1 MIKHLI
7 KLVWNRKRANFLISL
22 EIFISFLVLF
32 AVIVLA
38 VYFSE
43 NYRRPLGFSYENV
56 WNVQI
61 DMKQLSDNYHLPEQ
75 VETVRQLYLA
85 LKEFDQIEAAAGA
98 FTIPFSSSG
107 GSIGRLRIN
116 GRSFLFRRNEVTDD
130 LDKVMGVKL
139 IRGRWFGKE
148 DDGSDWQP
156 VVINRLAE
164 QTIFGNEDSV
174 GKDIPGV
181 GDPTKTRVV
190 GVVEEFRHGS
200 DFADPEIVIF
210 FRTDLSDPGN
220 RPPRNLL
227 IKLRPGMT
235 RQFEERLVARL
246 QAVAKDWSFQVQPLV
261 ELREEVLQQ
270 LLVPVSVAG
279 LVAAFLMIMVAL
291 GLTGVLWQN
300 VTQRTKEIGL
310 RRAKGATRPRIYRQ
324 ILGELFIVTSFGL
337 LAGVLVVVQFP
348 LLNLIGFISAKVYV
362 VSIIVSLVIIYLLT
376 FVCGLY
382 PSWLATKVQP
392 AEALHYE

>member
-7 KLVWNRKRANFLISL
+7 KLVWNRKRANLLIAL
-22 EIFISFLVLF
+22 EIFISFLVLL

-38 VYFSE
+38 VYFSD

-61 DMKQLSDNYHLPEQ
+61 DMKQLGDDDHTSEQ
-75 VETVRQLYLA
+75 AETGRQLYLA
-85 LKEFDQIEAAAGA
+85 LKEFDEIEAAAGA
-98 FTIPFSSSG
+98 VTAPFSDTINQG
-107 GSIGRLRIN
+107 GIPIN
-116 GRSFLFRRNEVTDD
+116 GRSFVFRHNETTDD
-130 LDKVMGVKL
+130 FAKVMGVNL

-156 VVINRLAE
+156 VVINRLSELA
-164 QTIFGNEDSV
+164 IFGNEDAV
-174 GKDIPGV
+174 GKEIPSFGNQM
-181 GDPTKTRVV
+181 RVV
-190 GVVEEFRHGS
+190 GVVEEFRHDG
-200 DFADPEIVIF
+200 DFADPENVIF
-210 FRTDLSDPGN
+210 YRADLSDPGN

-227 IKLRPGMT
+227 IKLRSGTT

-261 ELREEVLQQ
+261 ELRESRLQM
-270 LLVPVSVAG
+270 LLVPVGIAG

-310 RRAKGATRPRIYRQ
+310 RRAKGATRQKIHRQ

-337 LAGVLVVVQFP
+337 IAGVLVVVQFP
-348 LLNLIGFISAKVYV
+348 LLNLIGFISTKVYV
-362 VSIIVSLVIIYLLT
+362 VSIIISLVMIYLLT
-376 FVCGLY
+376 LVCGLY
-382 PSWLATKVQP
+382 PSRLATKVQP

>member
-7 KLVWNRKRANFLISL
+7 KLVWNRKRANLLIAL
-22 EIFISFLVLF
+22 EIFISFLVLL

-38 VYFSE
+38 VYSSD

-61 DMKQLSDNYHLPEQ
+61 DMKQLGDDDHTSEQ
-75 VETVRQLYLA
+75 AETGRQLYLA
-85 LKEFDQIEAAAGA
+85 LKEFDEIEAAAGA
-98 FTIPFSSSG
+98 VTAPFSDTINQG
-107 GSIGRLRIN
+107 GIPIN
-116 GRSFLFRRNEVTDD
+116 GRSFVFRHNETTDD
-130 LDKVMGVKL
+130 FAKVMGVNL

-156 VVINRLAE
+156 VVINRLSELA
-164 QTIFGNEDSV
+164 IFGNEDAV
-174 GKDIPGV
+174 GKEIPSFGNQM
-181 GDPTKTRVV
+181 RVV
-190 GVVEEFRHGS
+190 GVVEEFRHDG
-200 DFADPEIVIF
+200 DFADPENVIF
-210 FRTDLSDPGN
+210 YRADLSDPGN

-227 IKLRPGMT
+227 IKLRSGTT

-261 ELREEVLQQ
+261 ELRESRLQM
-270 LLVPVSVAG
+270 LLVPVGIAG

-291 GLTGVLWQN
+291 GLSGVLWQN

-310 RRAKGATRPRIYRQ
+310 RRAKGATRQKIHRQ

-337 LAGVLVVVQFP
+337 IAGVLVVVQFP
-348 LLNLIGFISAKVYV
+348 LLNLIGFISTKVYV
-362 VSIIVSLVIIYLLT
+362 VSIIISLVMIYLLT
-376 FVCGLY
+376 LVCGLY
-382 PSWLATKVQP
+382 PSRLATKVQP

>member
-7 KLVWNRKRANFLISL
+7 KLVWNRKRANLLIAL
-22 EIFISFLVLF
+22 EIFISFLVLL

-38 VYFSE
+38 VYSSD
-43 NYRRPLGFSYENV
+43 NYRHPLGFSYENV
-56 WNVQI
+56 WNVEI
-61 DMKQLSDNYHLPEQ
+61 DMKQLGDDDNTSEQ
-75 VETVRQLYLA
+75 VETARQLYLA
-85 LKEFDQIEAAAGA
+85 LKEFDEIEAAAGA
-98 FTIPFSSSG
+98 VTAPFSFNRNMG
-107 GSIGRLRIN
+107 GVQIN
-116 GRSFLFRRNEVTDD
+116 GRSFVFRRNETTDD
-130 LDKVMGVKL
+130 FAKVMRVNL

-156 VVINRLAE
+156 VVINRFSE
-164 QTIFGNEDSV
+164 QAIFGNEDAV
-174 GKDIPGV
+174 GKDIPSF
-181 GDPTKTRVV
+181 GDQVRMRVV
-190 GVVEEFRHGS
+190 GVVEEFRHDS
-200 DFADPEIVIF
+200 DFADPENVIF
-210 FRTDLSDPGN
+210 YRSDLSDPGN
-220 RPPRNLL
+220 RAPRNLL
-227 IKLRPGMT
+227 IKLRSGTT

-261 ELREEVLQQ
+261 ELRESRLQM
-270 LLVPVSVAG
+270 LLVPVGIAG

-310 RRAKGATRPRIYRQ
+310 RRAKGATRQKIHRQ

-337 LAGVLVVVQFP
+337 IAGVLVVVQFP
-348 LLNLIGFISAKVYV
+348 LLNLIGFISTKVYV
-362 VSIIVSLVIIYLLT
+362 VSIIISLVMIYLLT
-376 FVCGLY
+376 LVCGLY

>member
-7 KLVWNRKRANFLISL
+7 KLVWNRKRANLLIAL
-22 EIFISFLVLF
+22 EIFISFLVLL

-38 VYFSE
+38 VYFSD

-61 DMKQLSDNYHLPEQ
+61 DMKQLGDDDHTSEQ
-75 VETVRQLYLA
+75 AETGRQLYLA
-85 LKEFDQIEAAAGA
+85 LKEFDEIEAAAGA
-98 FTIPFSSSG
+98 VTAPFSDTINQG
-107 GSIGRLRIN
+107 GIPIN
-116 GRSFLFRRNEVTDD
+116 GRSFVFRHNETTDD
-130 LDKVMGVKL
+130 FAKVMGVNL

-156 VVINRLAE
+156 VVINRLSELA
-164 QTIFGNEDSV
+164 IFGNEDAV
-174 GKDIPGV
+174 GKEIPSFGNQM
-181 GDPTKTRVV
+181 RVV
-190 GVVEEFRHGS
+190 GVVEEFRHDG
-200 DFADPEIVIF
+200 DFADPENVIF
-210 FRTDLSDPGN
+210 YRADLSDPGN

-227 IKLRPGMT
+227 IKLRSGTT

-261 ELREEVLQQ
+261 ELRESRLQM
-270 LLVPVSVAG
+270 LLVPVGIAG

-291 GLTGVLWQN
+291 GLSGVLWQN

-310 RRAKGATRPRIYRQ
+310 RRAKGATRQKIHRQ

-348 LLNLIGFISAKVYV
+348 LLNLIGFISTKVYV
-362 VSIIVSLVIIYLLT
+362 VSIIISLVMIYLLT
-376 FVCGLY
+376 LVCGLY
-382 PSWLATKVQP
+382 PSRLATKVQP

>member
-7 KLVWNRKRANFLISL
+7 KLVWNRKRANFLIAL
-22 EIFISFLVLF
+22 EIFISFLVLL

-38 VYFSE
+38 VYFSD

-61 DMKQLSDNYHLPEQ
+61 DMKQLGDDDHTSEQ
-75 VETVRQLYLA
+75 AETGRQLYLA
-85 LKEFDQIEAAAGA
+85 LKEFDEIEAAAGA
-98 FTIPFSSSG
+98 VTAPFSDTINQG
-107 GSIGRLRIN
+107 GIPIN
-116 GRSFLFRRNEVTDD
+116 GRSFVFRHNETTDD
-130 LDKVMGVKL
+130 FAKVMGVNL

-156 VVINRLAE
+156 VVINRLSELA
-164 QTIFGNEDSV
+164 IFGNEDAV
-174 GKDIPGV
+174 GKEIPSFGNQM
-181 GDPTKTRVV
+181 RVV
-190 GVVEEFRHGS
+190 GVVEEFRHDG
-200 DFADPEIVIF
+200 DFADPENVIF
-210 FRTDLSDPGN
+210 YRADLSDPGN

-227 IKLRPGMT
+227 IKLRSGTT

-261 ELREEVLQQ
+261 ELRESRLQM
-270 LLVPVSVAG
+270 LLVPVGIAG

-291 GLTGVLWQN
+291 GLSGVLWQN

-310 RRAKGATRPRIYRQ
+310 RRAKGATRQKIHRQ

-348 LLNLIGFISAKVYV
+348 LLNLIGFISTKVYV
-362 VSIIVSLVIIYLLT
+362 VSIIISLVMIYLLT
-376 FVCGLY
+376 LVCGLY
-382 PSWLATKVQP
+382 PSRLATKVQP